1 MEVNFDK
8 LTIRLYFF
16 LISFMVAK
24 ILENSRS
31 IAMSSINC
39 LNYKF
44 CSLKLCI
51 KYKLIDHRK
60 NNIQLA
66 QNLTYVL

>member
-1 MEVNFDK
+1 
-8 LTIRLYFF
+8 
-16 LISFMVAK
+16 MVAK
-24 ILENSRS
+24 VLKNSRS
-31 IAMSSINC
+31 IAMSSINY

-66 QNLTYVL
+66 QNLTCVL